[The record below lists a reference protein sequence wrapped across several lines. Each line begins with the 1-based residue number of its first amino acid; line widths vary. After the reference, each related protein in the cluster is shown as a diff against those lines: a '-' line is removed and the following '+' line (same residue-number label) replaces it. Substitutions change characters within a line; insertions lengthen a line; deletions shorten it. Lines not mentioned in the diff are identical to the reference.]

1 MAQII
6 GIIGGSGFYKP
17 DNDSQKKT
25 INTPFGDAIVHL
37 TQLGNKEVAFITRHG
52 VDHSI
57 PPHLVNYRA
66 NIYALHHFGVSRII
80 TTSAVG
86 SIIKEIPPGSYVVP
100 DQFIDFTI
108 GRPKTFFDGKFE
120 TTLHSGEKRTGVIH
134 IDLTKP
140 YCPEIGEALVTV
152 GKELKMI
159 VQEKGVYVCTE
170 GPRFETTAEINA
182 FRILGG
188 TLVGMTSAS
197 ECILARELGMC
208 YSTICLVTNYAAG
221 LQDKISVSEVFE
233 MFEGK
238 IMDLRILIGKVLE
251 QITYVSDKCD
261 CKKV

>member
-66 NIYALHHFGVSRII
+66 NIYALHHLGVSRII
-80 TTSAVG
+80 TTSAAG
-86 SIIKEIPPGSYVVP
+86 SLIKEIPPGSYIVP

-120 TTLHSGEKRTGVIH
+120 TKLHSGEKRTGVIH

-140 YCPEIGEALVTV
+140 YCPEIGEAIVTV
-152 GKELKMI
+152 GKELKI
-159 VQEKGVYVCTE
+159 AVQEKGVYVCTE
-170 GPRFETTAEINA
+170 GPRFETPAEINA

-208 YSTICLVTNYAAG
+208 YSTICLVTNFAAG
-221 LQDKISVSEVFE
+221 MQDKISVSEVFKV
-233 MFEGK
+233 FDGK
-238 IMDLRILIGKVLE
+238 IVGLRKLIGRMLE
-251 QITYVSDKCD
+251 QMTFVSDKCD
-261 CKKV
+261 CK

>member
-25 INTPFGDAIVHL
+25 INTPFGDALVHL
-37 TQLGNKEVAFITRHG
+37 TQLGNKEVAFITRHKVG
-52 VDHSI
+52 HSI

-66 NIYALHHFGVSRII
+66 NIYALHHLGVSRII

-86 SIIKEIPPGSYVVP
+86 SLNKNIAPGNFVVP

-120 TTLHSGEKRTGVIH
+120 TTLYSGEKRSGVIH
-134 IDLTKP
+134 VDLTNP
-140 YCPEIGEALVTV
+140 YCPDIGKVIATT
-152 GKELKMI
+152 GKKLKMDI
-159 VQEKGVYVCTE
+159 QEKGVYVCTE
-170 GPRFETTAEINA
+170 GPRFETPAEINS

-208 YSTICLVTNYAAG
+208 YSTICLVTNFAAG
-221 LQDKISVSEVFE
+221 MQDKISVSEVFKVFDE
-233 MFEGK
+233 K
-238 IMDLRILIGKVLE
+238 IVDLRKLIGKTLE
-251 QITYVSDKCD
+251 QITYVSNKCD
-261 CKKV
+261 C

>member
-25 INTPFGDAIVHL
+25 ISTPFGDAIVHL
-37 TQLGNKEVAFITRHG
+37 TQLGNKEVAFLTRHG
-52 VDHSI
+52 VKHSS
-57 PPHLVNYRA
+57 PALLVNYRA
-66 NIYALHHFGVSRII
+66 NIYALHLLGVIRII

-86 SIIKEIPPGSYVVP
+86 SLNKEIVPGSFVVP

-120 TTLHSGEKRTGVIH
+120 TTLHSGEKRSGVIH
-134 IDLTKP
+134 TDFTNP
-140 YCPEIGEALVTV
+140 YCPDIGKTIATV
-152 GKELKMI
+152 GKKLKI
-159 VQEKGVYVCTE
+159 NIYEKGVYVCTE
-170 GPRFETTAEINA
+170 GPRFETSAEINS

-208 YSTICLVTNYAAG
+208 YSTICLVTNFAAG
-221 LQDKISVSEVFE
+221 MQDKISISEVFKV
-233 MFEGK
+233 FDGK
-238 IMDLRILIGKVLE
+238 IEDLRKLIGKVLE
-251 QITYVSDKCD
+251 QITFVSDKCD
-261 CKKV
+261 C

>member
-1 MAQII
+1 MVQII

-25 INTPFGDAIVHL
+25 INTPFGDALVHL
-37 TQLGNKEVAFITRHG
+37 TQLGNKEVAFITRHKVG
-52 VDHSI
+52 HSI

-66 NIYALHHFGVSRII
+66 NIYALHHLGVSRII

-86 SIIKEIPPGSYVVP
+86 SLNKDIAPGNFVVP

-120 TTLHSGEKRTGVIH
+120 TTLYSGEKRSGVIH
-134 IDLTKP
+134 VDLTNP
-140 YCPEIGEALVTV
+140 YCPDIRKVIATT
-152 GKELKMI
+152 GKKLKMDI
-159 VQEKGVYVCTE
+159 QEKGVYVCTE
-170 GPRFETTAEINA
+170 GPRFETPAEINS

-208 YSTICLVTNYAAG
+208 FSTICLVTNFAAG
-221 LQDKISVSEVFE
+221 MQDKISVSEVFKVIDE
-233 MFEGK
+233 K
-238 IMDLRILIGKVLE
+238 IVDLRKLIGKTLE
-251 QITYVSDKCD
+251 QITYVSNKCD
-261 CKKV
+261 C

>member
-25 INTPFGDAIVHL
+25 INTPFGDALVHL
-37 TQLGNKEVAFITRHG
+37 TQLGNKEVAFITRHKVG
-52 VDHSI
+52 HSI

-66 NIYALHHFGVSRII
+66 NIYALHHLGVSRII

-86 SIIKEIPPGSYVVP
+86 SLNKDIAPGNFVVP

-120 TTLHSGEKRTGVIH
+120 TTLYSGEKRSGVIH
-134 IDLTKP
+134 VDLTNP
-140 YCPEIGEALVTV
+140 YCPDIRKVITTT
-152 GKELKMI
+152 GKKLKMDI
-159 VQEKGVYVCTE
+159 QEKGVYVCTE
-170 GPRFETTAEINA
+170 GPRFETPAEINS

-208 YSTICLVTNYAAG
+208 YSTICLVTNFAAG
-221 LQDKISVSEVFE
+221 MQDKISVSEVFKVFDE
-233 MFEGK
+233 K
-238 IMDLRILIGKVLE
+238 IVDLRKLIGKTLE
-251 QITYVSDKCD
+251 QITYVSNKCD
-261 CKKV
+261 C

>member
-1 MAQII
+1 MI

-25 INTPFGDAIVHL
+25 INTPFGDASVHL
-37 TQLGNKEVAFITRHG
+37 TQLGNKEVAFITRHKVG
-52 VDHSI
+52 HSI

-66 NIYALHHFGVSRII
+66 NIYALHHLGVSRII

-86 SIIKEIPPGSYVVP
+86 SLNKDIAPGNFVVP

-120 TTLHSGEKRTGVIH
+120 TTLYSSEKRSGVIH
-134 IDLTKP
+134 VDLTNP
-140 YCPEIGEALVTV
+140 YCPDIRKVIATT
-152 GKELKMI
+152 GKKLKMDI
-159 VQEKGVYVCTE
+159 QEKGVYVCTE
-170 GPRFETTAEINA
+170 GPRFETPAEINS

-208 YSTICLVTNYAAG
+208 YSTICLVTNFAAG
-221 LQDKISVSEVFE
+221 MQDKISVSEVFKVFDE
-233 MFEGK
+233 K
-238 IMDLRILIGKVLE
+238 IVDLRKLIGKTLE
-251 QITYVSDKCD
+251 QITYVSNKCD
-261 CKKV
+261 C

>member
-25 INTPFGDAIVHL
+25 ISTPFGEAIVHL
-37 TQLGNKEVAFITRHG
+37 TQLGNKEVAFLTRHG
-52 VDHSI
+52 VKHSI

-66 NIYALHHFGVSRII
+66 NIYALHLLGVSRII
-80 TTSAVG
+80 TTSA
-86 SIIKEIPPGSYVVP
+86 VVP

-120 TTLHSGEKRTGVIH
+120 TTLHSGEKRSGVIH
-134 IDLTKP
+134 TDLTNP
-140 YCPEIGEALVTV
+140 YCPDFGKTIATV
-152 GKELKMI
+152 GKKLKMNI
-159 VQEKGVYVCTE
+159 HEKGVYVCTE
-170 GPRFETTAEINA
+170 GPRFETSAEINS

-208 YSTICLVTNYAAG
+208 YSTICLVTNFAAG
-221 LQDKISVSEVFE
+221 MQDKISISEVFKV
-233 MFEGK
+233 FDGK
-238 IMDLRILIGKVLE
+238 IEDLRKLIGKVLE
-251 QITYVSDKCD
+251 QITFVSDKCD
-261 CKKV
+261 C

>member
-66 NIYALHHFGVSRII
+66 NIYALHHLGVSRII

-86 SIIKEIPPGSYVVP
+86 SIIKEIPPGSYIVP
-100 DQFIDFTI
+100 GQFIDFTI

-120 TTLHSGEKRTGVIH
+120 ITLHSGEKRSGVIH
-134 IDLTKP
+134 IDLTNP
-140 YCPEIGEALVTV
+140 YCPDIGNVIASA
-152 GKELKMI
+152 GKELKMDI
-159 VQEKGVYVCTE
+159 HEKGVYVCTE
-170 GPRFETTAEINA
+170 GPRFETPAEINS

-188 TLVGMTSAS
+188 TLVGMTSVS

-208 YSTICLVTNYAAG
+208 YSTISIVTNLAAG
-221 LQDKISVSEVFE
+221 MQDKISVSDFLKT
-233 MFEGK
+233 FDGK
-238 IMDLRILIGKVLE
+238 IVDLRRLVEKVLE
-251 QITYVSDKCD
+251 QITFVSDKCD
-261 CKKV
+261 C

>member
-66 NIYALHHFGVSRII
+66 NIYALHHLGVSRII
-80 TTSAVG
+80 TTSAAG
-86 SIIKEIPPGSYVVP
+86 SLIKEIPPGSYIVP

-120 TTLHSGEKRTGVIH
+120 TKLHSGEKRTGVIH

-140 YCPEIGEALVTV
+140 YCPEIGEAIVIV
-152 GKELKMI
+152 GKELKMA

-170 GPRFETTAEINA
+170 GPRFETPAEINA

-208 YSTICLVTNYAAG
+208 YSTICLVTNFAAG
-221 LQDKISVSEVFE
+221 MQDKISVSEVFKV
-233 MFEGK
+233 FDGK
-238 IMDLRILIGKVLE
+238 IVGLRKLIGRMLE
-251 QITYVSDKCD
+251 QMTFVSDKCD
-261 CKKV
+261 CK